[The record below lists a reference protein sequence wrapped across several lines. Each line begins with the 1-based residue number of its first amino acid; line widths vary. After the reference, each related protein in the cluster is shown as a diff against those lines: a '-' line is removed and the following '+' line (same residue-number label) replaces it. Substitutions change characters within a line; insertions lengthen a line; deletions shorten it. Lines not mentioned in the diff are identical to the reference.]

1 MASESR
7 KVYDYAIIGAG
18 SAGCV
23 LANRLSVDKNT
34 SVLLIEAGLEDTK
47 PSIDIPVEVGNVVG
61 TEIDWMYKTVPQKN
75 ACLAFKEQRCLWN
88 KGKVLGGSSS
98 INYMTYIRGAGEDYD
113 SWASLGAEGWGFDD
127 VLPYFLK
134 SENNTN
140 EEYVKT
146 PYHNKGGLLTVSD
159 MRPRCKFGEMFVKA
173 AEELGYVI
181 EDLNA
186 FDKRDCF
193 NFTQATIKD
202 GKRCSTSRAYLTPDV
217 KERKN
222 LTIWTE
228 AVATKIVFED
238 KTARRIKLLKN
249 GIEIEVAIQK
259 EIILSAGTIA
269 SPQLLMLS
277 GVGPREHLEDLGIPV
292 VCDLP
297 VGDNLQ
303 DHIYTV
309 IRYEGSGGGISTDW
323 TSTTGSDAG
332 GFVKTKK
339 DAPWPTVQFICNPYF
354 YLNGP
359 NEQEYLNISDEF
371 TEALLH
377 KSREYMETKEGLVI
391 LPCLLHP
398 KSVGKLT
405 LKNTNPLE
413 PPLMDPRYL
422 EDPDDVKTMIEAV
435 RISQRLASTKAF
447 RDMGVTPCYFKFD
460 NCSHKVDSD
469 EYWEHVIRHFTR
481 TVWHVVGTCKMGAK
495 DDPTAVV
502 DPWLRVRGLEN
513 IRVVDASVMPH
524 LTSGNTN
531 APTIMIAEK
540 GADIIKQGN
549 C

>member
-1 MASESR
+1 MASEIR

-34 SVLLIEAGLEDTK
+34 SVLLIEAGLEDTR
-47 PSIDIPVEVGNVVG
+47 PSIDIPVEVGNLVG
-61 TEIDWMYKTVPQKN
+61 TEIDWMYKTVPQQN
-75 ACLAFKEQRCLWN
+75 ACLAFKDHRCFWN

-98 INYMTYIRGAGEDYD
+98 INYMTYIRGATEDYD

-193 NFTQATIKD
+193 NFAQSTIKD
-202 GKRCSTSRAYLTPDV
+202 GKRCSTSRAYLAPDV

-249 GIEIEVAIQK
+249 GIEIEVTIQK

-309 IRYEGSGGGISTDW
+309 IRYEGSGGSISTDC
-323 TSTTGSDAG
+323 TSTTGSDAC

-359 NEQEYLNISDEF
+359 NEQECLNISDEF

-405 LKNTNPLE
+405 LKSTNPLE
-413 PPLMDPRYL
+413 PPLMDPHYL

-460 NCSHKVDSD
+460 NCSHEVDSD
-469 EYWEHVIRHFTR
+469 EYWEHVIRHFTKPGH
-481 TVWHVVGTCKMGAK
+481 HVVGTCKMGAK
-495 DDPTAVV
+495 DDPTVVV

-524 LTSGNTN
+524 LTSGNIN

-540 GADIIKQGN
+540 GADIITQGK